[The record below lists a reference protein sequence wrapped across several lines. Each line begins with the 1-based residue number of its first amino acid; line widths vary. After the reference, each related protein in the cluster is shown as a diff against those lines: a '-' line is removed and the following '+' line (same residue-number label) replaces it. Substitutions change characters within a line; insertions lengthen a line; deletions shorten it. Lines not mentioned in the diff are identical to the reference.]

1 VNGGNAGKGE
11 DDKPFGGMGGGAMGG
26 AMGGGGS
33 NPFAVSQQQPKPMAR
48 QGQAQPS
55 QTFAQ
60 MQQSGQAR
68 PAPAPAGGGAQL
80 GQAFQSSGQ
89 SNTLLQQLQGQLGA
103 MGGRSTYDDPGFQ
116 QRRAAAMGN
125 LEAERKASETDLNEE
140 MARRGLAASS
150 IASGRLGDIA
160 GQFGRAQATLDADL
174 TKEAMSQE
182 QQRQQFVAQQTGQ
195 LFGQVSGNELNAFGL
210 STTSA
215 KAGADI
221 DMEARRLVQEASLRG
236 RELSLTEARDIA
248 SAENQRGQLGLGY
261 AEMGSREKM
270 QQNQFG
276 FEGEQ
281 SALERGLREAMQTRE
296 LTGQEKRQLVDIENQ
311 RLMQGRDI
319 SAQDRRQSTQIGATK
334 DLQLGE
340 QTFQGAQSQFE
351 RDLRAQLQAGQI
363 TAEGARQLAQ
373 INANKALQTDSQTFQ
388 SGENVRSNTFQ
399 AEQSKLE
406 RDLRSTLSGD
416 SLAAAKAQFDKQ
428 FGLDT
433 DRFGADKAA
442 AQNQFLGSLAS
453 VLAPMDPAKRKEFL
467 ASLGIKT
474 PTAVSAQVA
483 APVAEYRDAGD
494 TDFGYRFG
502 DRNF

>member
-1 VNGGNAGKGE
+1 MATFNTAFGTLPSPNTQVNGGNAGKGKE
-11 DDKPFGGMGGGAMGG
+11 DDKPFGGMGGATGG

-33 NPFAVSQQQPKPMAR
+33 NPFAVSQQQSKPMAQ
-48 QGQAQPS
+48 QGQAQQG

-68 PAPAPAGGGAQL
+68 PAPAPAAQL

-89 SNTLLQQLQGQLGA
+89 SSALLQQLQGQLGA

-116 QRRAAAMGN
+116 QRRTAALGN

-210 STTSA
+210 NTTSA
-215 KAGADI
+215 KASADI
-221 DMEARRLVQEASLRG
+221 DMEARRLVQDAALRG
-236 RELSLTEARDIA
+236 RELDLTQARDIA
-248 SAENQRGQLGLGY
+248 SSEYQKGQLGLGY

-296 LTGQEKRQLVDIENQ
+296 LSGQEKRQLVDIENQ
-311 RLMQGRDI
+311 RLIQSRDI

-334 DLQLGE
+334 DLQAGE
-340 QTFQGAQSQFE
+340 QAFQSTQSQFE

-373 INANKALQTDSQTFQ
+373 INATKALQTDSQTFQ
-388 SGENVRSNTFQ
+388 SGENVKSNTFQ

-416 SLAAAKAQFDKQ
+416 SLKAAQAQFDKT
-428 FGLDT
+428 FGLDQK
-433 DRFGADKAA
+433 RFGADQAA
-442 AQNQFLGSLAS
+442 AKNQFLASLAS
-453 VLAPMDPAKRKEFL
+453 VLAPMDTAKRNEFL
-467 ASLGIKT
+467 ASLGIK
-474 PTAVSAQVA
+474 PIQPSANESFVSDDLV
-483 APVAEYRDAGD
+483 P
-494 TDFGYRFG
+494 
-502 DRNF
+502 

>member
-1 VNGGNAGKGE
+1 MATFNTAFGTLPSPNTQVNGGNAGKGEE
-11 DDKPFGGMGGGAMGG
+11 DDKPFGGMGGATGG

-33 NPFAVSQQQPKPMAR
+33 NPFAVSQQQPKPMAQ
-48 QGQAQPS
+48 QGQAQQG

-68 PAPAPAGGGAQL
+68 PAPAPPMAQL

-89 SNTLLQQLQGQLGA
+89 SSALLQQLQGQLGA

-116 QRRAAAMGN
+116 QRRTAALGN

-182 QQRQQFVAQQTGQ
+182 QQRQQFVAQQYGQ

-210 STTSA
+210 NTTSA
-215 KAGADI
+215 KASADI
-221 DMEARRLVQEASLRG
+221 DMEARRLVQEANLRG
-236 RELSLTEARDIA
+236 RELDLTQARDIA
-248 SAENQRGQLGLGY
+248 SSEYQKGQLGLGY

-296 LTGQEKRQLVDIENQ
+296 LSGQEKRQLVDIENQ
-311 RLMQGRDI
+311 RLIQSRDI

-334 DLQLGE
+334 ELQTGE

-363 TAEGARQLAQ
+363 TAEGQRQLAQ
-373 INANKALQTDSQTFQ
+373 INADKASALLRNTFE
-388 SGENVRSNTFQ
+388 SGEAGKSREFQ
-399 AEQSKLE
+399 GEQSKLD
-406 RDLRSTLSGD
+406 RDLRSQLS
-416 SLAAAKAQFDKQ
+416 AADITAA
-428 FGLDT
+428 T
-433 DRFGADKAA
+433 DRFNKQLNLDKDRFGNEKAQT
-442 AQNQFLGSLAS
+442 QNQFLSTLAAT
-453 VLAPMDPAKRKEFL
+453 LAPMDKAKRNEFL
-467 ASLGIKT
+467 ASLGIK
-474 PTAVSAQVA
+474 PIQPSANASFVSDDIV
-483 APVAEYRDAGD
+483 P
-494 TDFGYRFG
+494 
-502 DRNF
+502 